1 MRFGRAVALF
11 TLALSIGA
19 AAFGP
24 APAFSLSYPLSQPVS
39 ENPAN
44 ITPHV
49 LDGTVYAIAEVGNR
63 VVVAGS
69 FTKVLQGTVTISGGN
84 TYAGATTV
92 NGGTLTYTVAAGNL
106 NAVTVNSTNNNVAT
120 LNLGGLGATMSSLT
134 LGWRASSQF
143 CTRR

>member
-1 MRFGRAVALF
+1 VRFGRAVALF

-19 AAFGP
+19 TAFGP

-69 FTKVLQGTVTISGGN
+69 FTKVRRAGSTITRNAPEGKLTLARARQVTIE
-84 TYAGATTV
+84 
-92 NGGTLTYTVAAGNL
+92 
-106 NAVTVNSTNNNVAT
+106 
-120 LNLGGLGATMSSLT
+120 
-134 LGWRASSQF
+134 GWKRPQKKD
-143 CTRR
+143 